1 MFEHNVLLA
10 RVDFKNTQLYSFS
23 ASKLRA
29 RVRNR
34 QNQNLWS
41 LPKIF
46 KAKTNQFQ
54 SFQTVYHHQT
64 TQRDLFNCPSDHD
77 LTDFGVIFLEFVIR
91 EFWFFGF
98 ANNYQN

>member
-1 MFEHNVLLA
+1 MFELTFLLA
-10 RVDFKNTQLYSFS
+10 WIDFKNTQLYSFS
-23 ASKLRA
+23 ASNLRA

-46 KAKTNQFQ
+46 KVKPNQFQ
-54 SFQTVYHHQT
+54 SFQTVYYDQT
-64 TQRDLFNCPSDHD
+64 TQRDLFNCPSNHD

-91 EFWFFGF
+91 EFSFFGF
-98 ANNYQN
+98 ANNYQH